1 MAKKAFAEIIKNC
14 YYKGEFLSKRRSG
27 DKIPIHSMPLRRYLF
42 IMGFGALISWGAL
55 VLVVINIDPFTSGSV
70 GLLSFYVMLFLALM
84 GTFALLGFFVRAIF
98 VKRAV
103 LFRHIGV
110 SLRQSVLLSFLI
122 LISMMLQANRLFT
135 WWNAILLILGL
146 ALLEFFFLGRE
157 TPKVQHEPHQ
167 Q

>member
-1 MAKKAFAEIIKNC
+1 
-14 YYKGEFLSKRRSG
+14 
-27 DKIPIHSMPLRRYLF
+27 MPLRRYLF

-55 VLVVINIDPFTSGSV
+55 LLVVLNIDPFTSGFV
-70 GLLSFYVMLFLALM
+70 GIFSFYVMLFLSLM

-98 VKRAV
+98 IKRSV

-110 SLRQSVLLSFLI
+110 SLRQSILFSFLI
-122 LISMMLQANRLFT
+122 LISLMLQANGLFT
-135 WWNAILLILGL
+135 WWNAVLLILGL

-157 TPKVQHEPHQ
+157 TPNIQHHTHQ

>member
-1 MAKKAFAEIIKNC
+1 MRKSPKTVIITVEIWQNCIAEMRFYVTN
-14 YYKGEFLSKRRSG
+14 
-27 DKIPIHSMPLRRYLF
+27 MPLKKYLF

-55 VLVVINIDPFTSGSV
+55 VLVILNIDPFTSGFI
-70 GLLSFYVMLFLALM
+70 GPLSFYVMLFLALM
-84 GTFALLGFFVRAIF
+84 GTFAILGFFVRAIF
-98 VKRAV
+98 IRRSV

-110 SLRQSVLLSFLI
+110 SLRQSVLFSFLI

-157 TPKVQHEPHQ
+157 SPKIQREPHQ